1 MKDRPV
7 RRHHRRKTGG
17 AVLTA
22 TAVLAALLVGITT
35 GVSSAA
41 PVSSEVPAI
50 CSGADKDSLSTLA
63 LAKALIGSDTIA
75 VKLLANSTGDIP
87 ANAGIDEDINAAFNW
102 KGTLDQN
109 LIDKA
114 AELNLALN
122 ITNIKTQMLV
132 KGPSSVDSFSA
143 TGPNAKVA
151 PVKGQPSVLNLGNI
165 GGPIKTTSGGII
177 TYRVGAVSL
186 TASLSLKGQNFVI
199 NMKCAAVGSNLI
211 AKTAV
216 KDPDAPTF
224 TPDIVKLQAKAGE
237 TVSIDLLNGV
247 ISPGKTPLISDSL
260 KIVEKPAGG
269 SASISNGVFSFTAP
283 SAPGTY
289 STTVEI
295 CGEPKADSGIA
306 GVSEV
311 QKIQLGTNW
320 SADGILAP
328 RPVAFTLKYGD
339 QETALIWTA
348 KHNLFPGIINM
359 PLADGSPTPANWA
372 PTDGPGLINAY
383 ALQTS
388 YVAPTAAGVQAAL
401 EALPG
406 IGAGNV
412 EVTDL
417 KENPANPNL
426 VTGFGI
432 TFKGDLAEQDVP
444 EIGLGQWYSV
454 PPQEVLDRIGE
465 AVANIAG
472 GAGEDGPAVPG
483 AFDFETAAGIAPAD
497 SADQKIAKADK
508 YIGDRIL
515 QSITGGPAVSQDE
528 WDGWVQIRIINPI
541 MDAVPAIIAWL
552 TSLFPEKIIVS
563 TETAGEAPTPP
574 QDLCAQGIIDVT
586 VSGPAVEVGGRTLLP
601 PGGPL
606 ANEPKGISLA
616 G

>member
-1 MKDRPV
+1 MKDRPI
-7 RRHHRRKTGG
+7 RRPHRRKTAG

-22 TAVLAALLVGITT
+22 TAVLAALLVGMTT

-63 LAKALIGSDTIA
+63 LAKALIGSDTVA
-75 VKLLANSTGDIP
+75 VKLLANSKGDIP
-87 ANAGIDEDINAAFNW
+87 ANAGIGDSINAAFDW

-114 AELNLALN
+114 AELKLALK

-132 KGPSSVDSFSA
+132 KGPSSEDTFSA
-143 TGPNAKVA
+143 TGPDANVTA
-151 PVKGQPSVLNLGNI
+151 VKGSSAVLSLGSI
-165 GGPIKTTSGGII
+165 GGPIETTGGGII

-186 TASLSLKGQNFVI
+186 TASLSLSGQNFVI

-211 AKTAV
+211 AKTTV

-224 TPDIVKLQAKAGE
+224 TPDVVKLKANAGE
-237 TVSIDLLNGV
+237 TVSVDLMDGV
-247 ISPGKTPLISDSL
+247 ITAGKTPLIPGSL
-260 KIVEKPAGG
+260 KIVENPAAG

-283 SAPGTY
+283 QAAGTY

-311 QKIQLGTNW
+311 QKVALGSNW
-320 SADGILAP
+320 SSDGILAP
-328 RPVAFTLKYGD
+328 RPVAFSLKFGD
-339 QETALIWTA
+339 QETKLIWTA
-348 KHNLFPGIINM
+348 EHNLLPIAM

-372 PTDGPGLINAY
+372 PENKTGLVNAY
-383 ALQTS
+383 ALQTHYKRAS
-388 YVAPTAAGVQAAL
+388 AAAVQAAL

-412 EVTDL
+412 VVTDL
-417 KENPANPNL
+417 KENEANPNK
-426 VTGFGI
+426 VTAYNVAFQ
-432 TFKGDLAEQDVP
+432 GDLAEQDVP
-444 EIGLGQWYSV
+444 ELSLGQWYSV
-454 PPQEVLDRIGE
+454 PPQELLDRIGT

-472 GAGEDGPAVPG
+472 SMGGDENAPPGPLDGM
-483 AFDFETAAGIAPAD
+483 TAA
-497 SADQKIAKADK
+497 QADK

-515 QSITGGPAVSQDE
+515 QGIQGGKAVTQEE
-528 WDGWVQIRIINPI
+528 WDGWVKIRLINPI
-541 MDAVPAIIAWL
+541 MDQVPAIVAWI
-552 TSLFPEKIIVS
+552 TSLFPEKIMVS
-563 TETAGEAPTPP
+563 TTLAGEAPTPP

-586 VSGPAVEVGGRTLLP
+586 VQGAEVGGTSAIN
-601 PGGPL
+601 PGT
-606 ANEPKGISLA
+606 AVAEPRKVSIA